1 MSLMTAPVKMTS
13 FGYRTL
19 RRLALR
25 GVLDFSLRF
34 HRHSQ
39 SLRSL
44 LTSQAGRA
52 MQRPPE
58 YAKSA
63 APRAFFVRHEPAEA
77 AMALPNHDRL
87 KPGERQSFA

>member
-1 MSLMTAPVKMTS
+1 
-13 FGYRTL
+13 
-19 RRLALR
+19 
-25 GVLDFSLRF
+25 
-34 HRHSQ
+34 
-39 SLRSL
+39 
-44 LTSQAGRA
+44 

-77 AMALPNHDRL
+77 AMALPNYDRL